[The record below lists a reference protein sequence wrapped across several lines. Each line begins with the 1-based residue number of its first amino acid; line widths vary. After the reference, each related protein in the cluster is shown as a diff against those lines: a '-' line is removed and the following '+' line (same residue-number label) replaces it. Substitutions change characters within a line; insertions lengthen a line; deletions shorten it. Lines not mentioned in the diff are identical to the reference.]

1 MDEIYEEINNIL
13 AKLNPIGVCEDIAL
27 DEYGG
32 YIPVIVHF
40 LQNRQELMEYLEKIL
55 IDDMGLNYD
64 SYNEKHF
71 DNLQKVCDNLMKIY
85 RNRKKQ

>member
-1 MDEIYEEINNIL
+1 
-13 AKLNPIGVCEDIAL
+13 
-27 DEYGG
+27 
-32 YIPVIVHF
+32 
-40 LQNRQELMEYLEKIL
+40 MEYLEKIL